1 VSSVRRSGRYLAWV
15 MPMLLP
21 ILLSAQFW
29 QVPSAS
35 ARPIHPVAARPGGA
49 AWQEVW
55 NRHYG
60 ALSNASGFS
69 AVVVTGRDDAW
80 AFGGTNPGGPSVPV
94 AVHLARRQWHPALLP
109 AGLTGFI
116 SSASA
121 TSARDIW
128 AVSSSGGY
136 ALHWNGT
143 TWTVAKRWHNR
154 GEMTDVTALSSDNVW
169 VFGTGAAGLPG
180 VGSWHLSHHI
190 WSRVSGLGGKVYRAS
205 ADSKKDIWGIVASR
219 TGGRIVRYNGRRWR
233 LVHRSAAL
241 RGIHMSDILTT
252 SARDAWVA
260 GNLAAKHGY
269 GRLVLAHWNGRN
281 WVRIVLAADGWAGKL
296 APDGHGGV
304 WLTAEA
310 TSLPAHGLVLHV
322 SAAGLRSRSNVLAG
336 MGSGV
341 SGLALLRG
349 PNAIVATGGYLTPA
363 GGNAAIWWRQPLA
376 DREIRDADHDSGSVR
391 HL

>member
-1 VSSVRRSGRYLAWV
+1 MSSMHRSGKYLAWV

-21 ILLSAQFW
+21 MLLFAQFW
-29 QVPSAS
+29 QAWPA
-35 ARPIHPVAARPGGA
+35 AAKPIRPIAARSADA
-49 AWQEVW
+49 AWREVLT
-55 NRHYG
+55 RHYG
-60 ALSNASGFS
+60 AQANASGFS
-69 AVVVTGRDDAW
+69 AVVVTGRNTAW

-94 AVHLARRQWHPALLP
+94 AMYLSGGSWHAASLP

-121 TSARDIW
+121 SSDRDVW

-143 TWTVAKRWHNR
+143 SWTVAKRWHNH
-154 GEMTDVTALSSDNVW
+154 GQLTDVTALSSDNVW

-180 VGSWHLSHHI
+180 VGSWHFSHHT
-190 WSRVSGLGGKVYRAS
+190 WTRVGGLGGEVYRAS
-205 ADSKKDIWGIVASR
+205 AASRDDIWGIAASR

-233 LVHRSAAL
+233 LVRRSAAL
-241 RGIHMSDILTT
+241 RGIHMSDILAT

-269 GRLVLAHWNGRN
+269 GKLVLAHWNGLY
-281 WVRIVLAADGWAGKL
+281 WVRIVLAADGWAGRL
-296 APDGHGGV
+296 APDGRGGV

-310 TSLPAHGLVLHV
+310 TSLPARGLVLHI
-322 SAAGLRSRSNVLAG
+322 SAGGLQSRSIVLAG
-336 MGSGV
+336 DGSGV

-349 PNAIVATGGYLTPA
+349 TGTLLATGGYLTMT
-363 GGNAAIWWRQPLA
+363 GGDAAIWRRQVLIIGE
-376 DREIRDADHDSGSVR
+376 DRDAGHGAGSVKR
-391 HL
+391 I